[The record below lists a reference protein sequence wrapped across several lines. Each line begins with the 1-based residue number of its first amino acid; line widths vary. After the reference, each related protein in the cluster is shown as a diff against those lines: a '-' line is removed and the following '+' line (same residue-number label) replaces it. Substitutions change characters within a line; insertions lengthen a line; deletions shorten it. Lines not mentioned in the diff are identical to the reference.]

1 MANSTNDGNE
11 KLRQYDALTP
21 VQDERPNE
29 RDPFMGHASCFTSP
43 NKKRALDTDNPIQ
56 SAPHVQE
63 STCNLTKIFIK
74 AENCAIYL
82 NGKDQPTWII
92 LDGKVLS

>member
-1 MANSTNDGNE
+1 MHLLQCRMNAQMNEILSWDMPHVPRHQTKRGLLTQTN
-11 KLRQYDALTP
+11 P
-21 VQDERPNE
+21 VQYV
-29 RDPFMGHASCFTSP
+29 
-43 NKKRALDTDNPIQ
+43 
-56 SAPHVQE
+56 PHVQE
-63 STCNLTKIFIK
+63 STCNLTKIYIK